1 MKIVI
6 RLASMDFR
14 IWALLSALF
23 AGVTAV
29 LAKKGVD
36 GVPANM
42 ALLVRVG
49 FVLIFSL
56 GLAVATKQAGLS
68 SLTRAN
74 WIFLGLSAVAT
85 WLSWLCYFRALQQ
98 GDVARVA
105 PIDKLSFVIA
115 MLLGIVFLREKVDAK
130 LIAGAA
136 MIVGGVLL
144 TLK

>member
-1 MKIVI
+1 
-6 RLASMDFR
+6 MDFR
-14 IWALLSALF
+14 IWALLSAVF

-36 GVPANM
+36 GVPPNL

-49 FVLIFSL
+49 FVFIFSI
-56 GLAVATKQAGLS
+56 GLALATKQGVFS
-68 SLTRAN
+68 SLTKEN
-74 WIFLGLSAVAT
+74 WMFLGFSAVAT
-85 WLSWLCYFRALQQ
+85 WLSWLCYFRALQ
-98 GDVARVA
+98 GGEVARVA

-115 MLLGIVFLREKVDAK
+115 MVLGIVFLHEKVDAK
-130 LIAGAA
+130 LIGGAA

>member
-1 MKIVI
+1 
-6 RLASMDFR
+6 MDFR
-14 IWALLSALF
+14 IWALLSAVF

-36 GVPANM
+36 GVPPNL

-49 FVLIFSL
+49 FVFIFSI
-56 GLAVATKQAGLS
+56 GLALATKQGAFS
-68 SLTRAN
+68 SLTKSN
-74 WIFLGLSAVAT
+74 WMFLGFSAVAT
-85 WLSWLCYFRALQQ
+85 WLSWLCYFRALQ
-98 GDVARVA
+98 GGEVARVA

-115 MLLGIVFLREKVDAK
+115 MVLGIVFLHEKVDAK
-130 LIAGAA
+130 LIGGAA

>member
-1 MKIVI
+1 
-6 RLASMDFR
+6 MDFR

-23 AGVTAV
+23 AGITAV

-36 GVPANM
+36 GVPPNM

-56 GLAVATKQAGLS
+56 GLAIASRQIDLSTLTK
-68 SLTRAN
+68 AN
-74 WIFLGLSAVAT
+74 WTFLGLSAVAT
-85 WLSWLCYFRALQQ
+85 WLSWLCYFRALQ
-98 GDVARVA
+98 GGEVARVA

-130 LIAGAA
+130 LVGGAA

>member
-1 MKIVI
+1 
-6 RLASMDFR
+6 MDFR
-14 IWALLSALF
+14 IWAVLSAVF
-23 AGVTAV
+23 AGATAV

-36 GVPANM
+36 GVPPNL

-56 GLAVATKQAGLS
+56 GLAMVTKQTSLG
-68 SLTRAN
+68 SLTKSN
-74 WIFLGLSAVAT
+74 WMFLGFSAVAT
-85 WLSWLCYFRALQQ
+85 WLSWLCYFRALQ
-98 GDVARVA
+98 GGEVARVA

-115 MLLGIVFLREKVDAK
+115 MVLGIVFLREKVDAK
-130 LIAGAA
+130 LIGGAA

>member
-1 MKIVI
+1 
-6 RLASMDFR
+6 MDFR

-36 GVPANM
+36 GVPPNM

-49 FVLIFSL
+49 FVLLFSL
-56 GLAVATKQAGLS
+56 GLAVASKQIDVSTLTK
-68 SLTRAN
+68 TN
-74 WIFLGLSAVAT
+74 WTFLGLSAVAT
-85 WLSWLCYFRALQQ
+85 WLSWLCYFRALKG

-115 MLLGIVFLREKVDAK
+115 MVLGIVFLREKIDAK
-130 LIAGAA
+130 LVGGSVL
-136 MIVGGVLL
+136 IVSGVLL